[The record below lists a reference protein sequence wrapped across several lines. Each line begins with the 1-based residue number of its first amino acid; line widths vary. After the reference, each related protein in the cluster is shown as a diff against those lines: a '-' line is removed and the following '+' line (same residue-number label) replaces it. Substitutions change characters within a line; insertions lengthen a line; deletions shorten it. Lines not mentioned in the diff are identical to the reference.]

1 LVSAACQPLRGVM
14 DRQLSGAAPDAGRV
28 MNFVTSLL
36 WRSKWLIGGVTIVAA
51 AVAFALAP
59 ANTGQVWIGKTTLTV
74 GMAPPVDYILQL
86 SGPAMAAIE
95 KPRDAV
101 ARISDQGFRRQVV
114 SRAAFEP
121 ATAAVSRSMIY
132 SSLRAIAL
140 EGDRDVAVE
149 LSAGSAADVQAAFG
163 AVAAEIDRAHN
174 EILNRRLQLLQGRID
189 DAKSRLAEIEK
200 SAERLNDRIVG
211 ALTDEKDP
219 SRPLVLAPILAAAIP
234 AWNDLQDHIQSD
246 RNLKESSEPSVV
258 HLDAAMS
265 MQAPR
270 SMGTLKLSLLA
281 GFGMLVAMI
290 VLTIIVNPSVR
301 PSAD

>member
-1 LVSAACQPLRGVM
+1 M

-28 MNFVTSLL
+28 VNFVTSLL
-36 WRSKWLIGGVTIVAA
+36 WRSKWLIGGVTLVAT

-59 ANTGQVWIGKTTLTV
+59 ANTGQIWTGKTTLTI

-101 ARISDQGFRRQVV
+101 ARISDPEFRRQVV
-114 SRAAFEP
+114 RRTAFEP
-121 ATAAVSRSMIY
+121 ATAAVSQSMIS
-132 SSLRAIAL
+132 SSLRAIAS
-140 EGDRDVAVE
+140 ESDRDVLVE

-163 AVAAEIDRAHN
+163 VVAAEIDRAHN

-189 DAKSRLAEIEK
+189 DAKSRLAAIEK

-211 ALTDEKDP
+211 ALTDEKNP

-234 AWNDLQDHIQSD
+234 AWNDLQNNIQSD
-246 RNLKESSEPSVV
+246 RNLKELSEPSVV

-270 SMGTLKLSLLA
+270 SMGTLKFSLLA

-290 VLTIIVNPSVR
+290 VLTVIVSPSVR
-301 PSAD
+301 PSAE